1 MEAVSLP
8 NGRRLL
14 TSYDPLAERVAST
27 SKEQNSDLHGHIS
40 TKYKD
45 SFCFMLLSR
54 VLGG

>member
-1 MEAVSLP
+1 MEVVSLP